1 MSAFERTFDRCLV
14 IGGSGMLG
22 FEIVRQLVDQHK
34 QVRVLDLQP
43 LPEPICELVQGDI
56 RNSEDLRTACR
67 DIEVVF
73 QTAAAVWD
81 RSTPARVYEQ
91 VNVGGNRRVVDACLE
106 LGIRRLVYTSTL
118 DVVVEG
124 SKPIVDGDE
133 SLPYPRRLPRDP
145 YCRTKIVAERLV
157 LEANGPRLA
166 TCALRPVGMYGPR
179 DRYHLGN
186 VIRMARRG
194 KFVRLGDGTAR
205 FSHVY
210 SENAAFAHLLAAER
224 LRPGSPVAGQA
235 YFIADHYPAMNLFDF
250 MEPFLLALGLPLPR
264 RRIPYA
270 AAMVLATI
278 AEALAPRS
286 SFSRFAVI
294 QTCVDHTFVDGKAAR
309 ELGYWPIIS
318 KEEAFRRTVA
328 WLRNGEGTSFTGSG
342 SVPARESTRG
352 NDPALR
358 R

>member
-1 MSAFERTFDRCLV
+1 MSAVERSAAEQAAGARTLDRCLV

-22 FEIVRQLVDQHK
+22 FEIVRQLVDQGR

-43 LPEPICELVQGDI
+43 LPEPICEFVRGDI
-56 RNSEDLRTACR
+56 RNPADIAAACR

-81 RSTPARVYEQ
+81 RSTPARVYEE
-91 VNVGGNRRVVDACLE
+91 VNVEGNRRVVDTCLE

-124 SKPIVDGDE
+124 SRPIVDGDE
-133 SLPYPRRLPRDP
+133 SLPYPKRLPRDP
-145 YCRTKIVAERLV
+145 YCRTKILAERLV
-157 LEANGPRLA
+157 LAANCPDLA

-194 KFVRLGDGTAR
+194 RFVRLGDGTAR

-210 SENAAFAHLLAAER
+210 SENAAFAHLLAAQR
-224 LRPGSPVAGQA
+224 LEPGSPIAGQA
-235 YFIADHYPAMNLFDF
+235 YFIADHYPAGNLFDF
-250 MEPFLLALGLPLPR
+250 MEPFLLALGLPVPR

-278 AEALAPRS
+278 AEILAPRS
-286 SFSRFAVI
+286 NFSRFAVI
-294 QTCVDHTFVDGKAAR
+294 QTCVTHTFVDGKAAR
-309 ELGYWPIIS
+309 DLGYWPIVS
-318 KEEAFRRTVA
+318 REEAFRRTVA
-328 WLRNGEGTSFTGSG
+328 WLRK
-342 SVPARESTRG
+342 REPISEDERFGLT
-352 NDPALR
+352 ALKR
-358 R
+358 

>member
-1 MSAFERTFDRCLV
+1 MSAAENTFERCLV

-22 FEIVRQLVDQHK
+22 FEIVRQLIDRGK

-43 LPEPICELVQGDI
+43 LPEPICELVRGDI
-56 RNSEDLRTACR
+56 RNPGDLRAACR
-67 DIEVVF
+67 DIEVVI

-81 RSTPARVYEQ
+81 RKTPARIFQE
-91 VNVGGNRRVVDACLE
+91 VNVDGNRRVVDSCLE

-118 DVVVEG
+118 DVVVQG
-124 SKPIVDGDE
+124 GKPIVDGDE
-133 SLPYPRRLPRDP
+133 FLSYPKRLPRDP
-145 YCRTKIVAERLV
+145 YCRTKILAEQLV
-157 LEANGPRLA
+157 LSANGPELA

-186 VIRMARRG
+186 VIRMAQRG
-194 KFVRLGDGTAR
+194 RFVRLGDGSAR

-250 MEPFLLALGLPLPR
+250 MEPFLLALGLSLPR
-264 RRIPYA
+264 RRIPYP
-270 AAMVLATI
+270 AAMVLAAI
-278 AEALAPRS
+278 AEALAPHS

-294 QTCVDHTFVDGKAAR
+294 QTCVNHTFVDGKAAR
-309 ELGYWPIIS
+309 DLGYWPIIS

-328 WLRNGEGTSFTGSG
+328 WFRRREGNKEGERIGC
-342 SVPARESTRG
+342 A
-352 NDPALR
+352 ALR